1 MPNPPKC
8 PHPRGQYDVDCPVC
22 DVKKRRAQRRR
33 ETRTGDGAP
42 PERFSLRDLEDLLA
56 AHEQLAAAI
65 SSIDHEMDAMQDA
78 MEMGWKPADEDAI
91 NTLLGR
97 RESLSKAAEA
107 IKGVLDRHPAAMEA
121 RTIEPIRSYRRRK

>member
-1 MPNPPKC
+1 MPESPSC
-8 PHPRGQYDVDCPVC
+8 PHARGQYNVDCPVC

-42 PERFSLRDLEDLLA
+42 TERFSLRDVEDLLA
-56 AHEQLAAAI
+56 ALEQLAGAI
-65 SSIDHEMDAMQDA
+65 SSIDDEMDAMQDA
-78 MEMGWKPADEDAI
+78 MEMGWTSADEDAI

-107 IKGVLDRHPAAMEA
+107 INRVLNRHPAALEA
-121 RTIEPIRSYRRRK
+121 RTIEPIRGYRRRK